1 MTMSLQIKP
10 ILVALRRHKAGTLL
24 IALQIAL
31 TLAIVCNA
39 LFIIHQRLAN
49 LSERSGVDEANV
61 FVVQNQWAAD
71 WTTQQIDAQ
80 VRADMLA
87 LRQLPSVR
95 DAAPATGYPLQGGG
109 WDNFVTMT
117 PDQVKPTT
125 DSAVYLGDEHLLDT
139 LGLRLVA
146 GRNFRSDEVMVM
158 GTQQAVIPP
167 VVIVSKALA
176 DRLFPGG
183 SALGKSFYAM
193 GATPSTIVGIVERLH
208 RQGAS
213 QWDKAHAGQS
223 LIWPARPDDAR
234 GIYYIV
240 RAKPGQLA
248 AAMREAPK
256 ALYAQ
261 SRMRIID
268 PKDGI
273 QDYAQI
279 RHRVFDSDRGM
290 AILMGVISAVLLAI
304 TAAGIVGLTSFW
316 VGQRRKQIGVRRALG
331 ATRHDILG
339 YFLTENFL
347 ISLAGA
353 VLGTMLAIV
362 FNLWMVTRFE
372 MDRMSMAYVGIGVLL
387 LLLLGQAATLA
398 PAVRASRVSPIEAT
412 RSV

>member
-1 MTMSLQIKP
+1 MSLQIKP
-10 ILVALRRHKAGTLL
+10 ILLALRRHKAGTVL

-39 LFIIHQRLAN
+39 LFIIHQRVVN

-61 FVVQNQWAAD
+61 FVITNQWAVDRSTRA
-71 WTTQQIDAQ
+71 IDAQ
-80 VRADMLA
+80 VQADLAA
-87 LRQLPSVR
+87 LRQLSSVR
-95 DAAPATGYPLQGGG
+95 DAASATGYPLQGGG

-125 DSAVYLGDEHLLDT
+125 DSAVYYGDEHLLDA

-146 GRNFRSDEVMVM
+146 GRNFRPDEVVAV
-158 GTQQAVIPP
+158 GTQQAISPP

-176 DRLFPGG
+176 RRLFPDG

-193 GATPSTIVGIVERLH
+193 TPTPTTIVGIVDPLH

-240 RAKPGQLA
+240 RAKSGQLA
-248 AAMREAPK
+248 AAMSEAPK

-261 SRMRIID
+261 SRMRIIS
-268 PKDGI
+268 PTDGI

-279 RHRVFDSDRGM
+279 RHHVFDSDRGM
-290 AILMGVISAVLLAI
+290 AILMGIISVVLLAI

-331 ATRHDILG
+331 ATRHDILS
-339 YFLTENFL
+339 YFLTENLL
-347 ISLAGA
+347 IGFAGVVVGA
-353 VLGTMLAIV
+353 LLAIV
-362 FNLWMVTRFE
+362 INLWMVTRFE
-372 MDRMSMAYVGIGVLL
+372 MDRMSLAYVGVGVIA
-387 LLLLGQAATLA
+387 LLLLGQGAVFA
-398 PAVRASRVSPIEAT
+398 PALRASRVSPVEAT